1 VDWSG
6 PTAALLPRRPRFQ
19 HKESDSGVATGT
31 AGEHS
36 PNSFP
41 TGRYRSRFSAFCL
54 FIGYVDLAKR
64 KKRSMTSPTIP
75 TVQSFADF
83 SRVMLAGQVS
93 DDAGIS
99 VDFPLLRL

>member
-1 VDWSG
+1 MHWANRASPAEHG
-6 PTAALLPRRPRFQ
+6 GERRRPKIIEPRQ
-19 HKESDSGVATGT
+19 ELDLGG
-31 AGEHS
+31 
-36 PNSFP
+36 
-41 TGRYRSRFSAFCL
+41 YRSRFSAFCL

-99 VDFPLLRL
+99 VDFPLLRR

>member
-1 VDWSG
+1 MCIRDRG
-6 PTAALLPRRPRFQ
+6 LTAVALEQPCLTYKKWRGAKTPGDNRAR
-19 HKESDSGVATGT
+19 TGT
-31 AGEHS
+31 RLGLWAVIV
-36 PNSFP
+36 
-41 TGRYRSRFSAFCL
+41 FSIL
-54 FIGYVDLAKR
+54 LIIGYVDLAIR
-64 KKRSMTSPTIP
+64 KKRSITPPAIP